1 MLIVKGKKYSLAGKT
16 HRDIFYFLGNG
27 QMSKRLSI
35 T

>member
-27 QMSKRLSI
+27 LYI
-35 T
+35 ILHA